1 MKKASLYQRSGAFFV
16 SGSFA
21 RRYRQMMRFIK
32 KNMQIVCIFEKKV
45 VTLQNNICMCVLVR
59 AHDAENQSNKY

>member
-16 SGSFA
+16 SVSFA

-32 KNMQIVCIFEKKV
+32 KNVYFICIFDKKIV
-45 VTLQNNICMCVLVR
+45 ILQDNSVDHYSRMRVCGC
-59 AHDAENQSNKY
+59 ESNR